1 MQKTTVY
8 SLFFLFLLFCCSY
21 AVSGSDIYSYVGQ
34 WGSEGSEDGQFK
46 SPDIIAV
53 DSTGNVY
60 VHDGSN
66 RIQKFTSDGVFIT
79 KWEGQG
85 ESPNYITGIAFDHEG
100 NVIASVGHR
109 IQKYSADGTLIEEWG
124 NMGEGDGE
132 FVGIKNIAV
141 DNSGNI
147 YVADGS
153 DCLRGMMERYCKDI
167 ARIQIFTYE
176 GRFVTKWGRYGS
188 LDQDLQGLL
197 KGIEID
203 SAGNVFVTSSNFIKE
218 YSGSGKYINDWGG
231 GREVGFIHEF
241 STLEDISV
249 DKAGYIYTVDSGDSN
264 NIKKF
269 TSEGTRISSFGK
281 YGTGNGEF
289 NHPRSIA
296 VDHEGNIYVADT
308 GNHRIQ
314 KFTLENQVASG
325 NEPVSFLMLFVIAL
339 GIVMALS
346 KGK

>member
-1 MQKTTVY
+1 MRTTKLQ
-8 SLFFLFLLFCCSY
+8 LFGVLFILIFYSY

-53 DSTGNVY
+53 DSAGNVY
-60 VHDGSN
+60 VHDDYN

-85 ESPNYITGIAFDHEG
+85 KEPNYITGIAFDRDG
-100 NVIASVGHR
+100 NVIVSVLYR
-109 IQKYSADGTLIEEWG
+109 IQKFSADGTLIEEWG
-124 NMGEGDGE
+124 TKGEGDGE
-132 FVGIKNIAV
+132 FVGINDIAV

-153 DCLRGMMERYCKDI
+153 DWLPYLANYKDI
-167 ARIQIFTYE
+167 ARIQIFTPD
-176 GRFVTKWGRYGS
+176 GRFVTKWGRLGS
-188 LDQDLQGLL
+188 FSQDLQGWF

-203 SAGNVFVTSSNFIKE
+203 NAGNVFVGSGNNIKE
-218 YSGSGKYINDWGG
+218 YSASGKYLNDWGG
-231 GREVGFIHEF
+231 GRESGFFHEF
-241 STLEDISV
+241 SNLADISV
-249 DKAGYIYTVDSGDSN
+249 DKAGYIYTVDSGDSD

-281 YGTGNGEF
+281 YGNGNGEF
-289 NHPRSIA
+289 NHPGGIA
-296 VDHEGNIYVADT
+296 VDNDGNIYVADT

-314 KFTLENQVASG
+314 KFTLEQQVASG
-325 NEPVSFLMLFVIAL
+325 NEPVTFFMLLVIAL
-339 GIVMALS
+339 GIVMVLS
-346 KGK
+346 REK

>member
-46 SPDIIAV
+46 SPNIIAV

-109 IQKYSADGTLIEEWG
+109 IQKYSADGTLIDEWG
-124 NMGEGDGE
+124 TSGEGDGE
-132 FVGIKNIAV
+132 FVGINDIAV

-153 DCLRGMMERYCKDI
+153 DWTRNNVYNKDI
-167 ARIQIFTYE
+167 ARIQIFTPD

-188 LDQDLQGLL
+188 ISYDLQGWLN
-197 KGIEID
+197 GIEID
-203 SAGNVFVTSSNFIKE
+203 NAGNVFVVSGNNIKE
-218 YSGSGKYINDWGG
+218 YSGSGKYLNDWGG
-231 GREVGFIHEF
+231 GRESGLFHEF
-241 STLEDISV
+241 STLEGISV

-269 TSEGTRISSFGK
+269 TSEGSRISSFGK

-289 NHPRSIA
+289 NHPRGIA

-314 KFTLENQVASG
+314 KFTLEKQVASG
-325 NEPVSFLMLFVIAL
+325 NEPVTFLMIFVGAL
-339 GIVMALS
+339 GIVLALS
-346 KGK
+346 KEK

>member
-1 MQKTTVY
+1 MQKTAVY

-21 AVSGSDIYSYVGQ
+21 AVSGTDNYRYVGQ
-34 WGSEGSEDGQFK
+34 WGSEGLEGGQFK

-66 RIQKFTSDGVFIT
+66 RIQKFTSNGAFIT

-85 ESPNYITGIAFDHEG
+85 KEPNYTTGIAFDRDG
-100 NVIASVGHR
+100 NVIASVYHR
-109 IQKYSADGTLIEEWG
+109 IQKFSSDGTLIEEWG
-124 NMGEGDGE
+124 TRGEGDGE
-132 FVGIKNIAV
+132 FVGIDDIAV

-153 DCLRGMMERYCKDI
+153 DWLPYLVNYKDI
-167 ARIQIFTYE
+167 ARIQIFTPD

-188 LDQDLQGLL
+188 FSDDLQGWLN
-197 KGIEID
+197 GIEID
-203 SAGNVFVTSSNFIKE
+203 SAGNVFVGSGNNIKE
-218 YSGSGKYINDWGG
+218 YSASGQYHNDWGG
-231 GREVGFIHEF
+231 GRESGFFHEF

-249 DKAGYIYTVDSGDSN
+249 DKAGYIYTVDSGDSD

-289 NHPRSIA
+289 NHPCSIA
-296 VDHEGNIYVADT
+296 VDHDGNIYVADT

-325 NEPVSFLMLFVIAL
+325 NEPVTFLMLFVIAL
-339 GIVMALS
+339 GIVMVLS
-346 KGK
+346 KEK

>member
-1 MQKTTVY
+1 MRTTKLQ
-8 SLFFLFLLFCCSY
+8 LFGVLFILIFYSY

-60 VHDGSN
+60 VHDDYN

-85 ESPNYITGIAFDHEG
+85 KEPNYITGIAFDRDG
-100 NVIASVGHR
+100 NVIVSVLYR
-109 IQKYSADGTLIEEWG
+109 IQKFSADGTLIEEWG
-124 NMGEGDGE
+124 TKGEGDGE
-132 FVGIKNIAV
+132 FVGINDIAV

-153 DCLRGMMERYCKDI
+153 DWLPYLAHNKDI
-167 ARIQIFTYE
+167 ARIQIFTPD
-176 GRFVTKWGRYGS
+176 GRFVTKWGRQGGFS
-188 LDQDLQGLL
+188 QDLQGWLN
-197 KGIEID
+197 GIEID
-203 SAGNVFVTSSNFIKE
+203 SVGNVFVGSGNNIKE
-218 YSGSGKYINDWGG
+218 YSGSGKYLNDWGG
-231 GREVGFIHEF
+231 GRESGFFHEF
-241 STLEDISV
+241 SNLEDISV
-249 DKAGYIYTVDSGDSN
+249 DNAGYIYTVDSGDSD

-289 NHPRSIA
+289 NHPGSIA
-296 VDHEGNIYVADT
+296 VDHVGNIYVADT

-314 KFTLENQVASG
+314 KFSLEKQVASG
-325 NEPVSFLMLFVIAL
+325 NEPVTFFMLFVIAL
-339 GIVMALS
+339 GIVMVLS
-346 KGK
+346 REK

>member
-1 MQKTTVY
+1 MRTTKLQLLGV
-8 SLFFLFLLFCCSY
+8 LFILIFYSY

-34 WGSEGSEDGQFK
+34 WGSGGSEDGQFK

-60 VHDGSN
+60 VHDDYN

-85 ESPNYITGIAFDHEG
+85 KEPNYITGIAFDRDG
-100 NVIASVGHR
+100 NVIVSVLYR
-109 IQKYSADGTLIEEWG
+109 IQKFSPDGTLIEEWG
-124 NMGEGDGE
+124 TMGEGDGE
-132 FVGIKNIAV
+132 FVGIDDIAV
-141 DNSGNI
+141 DNTGNI

-153 DCLRGMMERYCKDI
+153 DCVRGMIHCKDNI
-167 ARIQIFTYE
+167 ARIQIFDPH
-176 GRFVTKWGRYGS
+176 GRFVTKWGKAGNFEW
-188 LDQDLQGLL
+188 DLQVFL

-203 SAGNVFVTSSNFIKE
+203 SAGNVFVVSNDNIKK
-218 YSGSGKYINDWGG
+218 YSGSGEYHNDWGG
-231 GREVGFIHEF
+231 GPQSGFFHEF
-241 STLEDISV
+241 ETLEGISV
-249 DKAGYIYTVDSGDSN
+249 DKAGYIYTVDSGDSD

-296 VDHEGNIYVADT
+296 VDNDGNIYVADT

-314 KFTLENQVASG
+314 KFTLDRHVESG
-325 NEPVSFLMLFVIAL
+325 EEPVVSFIFFIVAL
-339 GIVMALS
+339 GIVMVLS
-346 KGK
+346 REK